1 MYPETILNNISIQQ
15 KDQDKQ
21 RLVDTVL
28 QGMRENKINIK
39 KWQVQE
45 ISEFLKH
52 VAIFAPKDLR
62 TFYNYIELGFQTSYY
77 KVTYKNFNAISDIF
91 FTFVEFGLLNG
102 KSRTKFYY
110 SYLVGIKDVLYPG
123 RRNEEESVVAG
134 KEHRIDNLHII
145 KVVWSLLLTEDPQE
159 FTPIALKLLTD
170 LAAFDR
176 PEKPLTEQELLMLY
190 QINVFI

>member
-1 MYPETILNNISIQQ
+1 
-15 KDQDKQ
+15 
-21 RLVDTVL
+21 
-28 QGMRENKINIK
+28 MRENKINIK

-110 SYLVGIKDVLYPG
+110 SYLVGIKDVLYPE